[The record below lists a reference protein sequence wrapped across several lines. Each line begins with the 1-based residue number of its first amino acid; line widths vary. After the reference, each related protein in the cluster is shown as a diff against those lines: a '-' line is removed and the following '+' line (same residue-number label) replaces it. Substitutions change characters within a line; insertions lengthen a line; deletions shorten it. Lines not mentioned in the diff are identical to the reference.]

1 VGTVFQPGHEETL
14 VGISMA
20 ASRSSDE
27 RAWLAIALF
36 DTTVLV
42 ITALVNLDW
51 FIVALGV
58 VFVGHMLDVAFL
70 LTR

>member
-1 VGTVFQPGHEETL
+1 
-14 VGISMA
+14 MA